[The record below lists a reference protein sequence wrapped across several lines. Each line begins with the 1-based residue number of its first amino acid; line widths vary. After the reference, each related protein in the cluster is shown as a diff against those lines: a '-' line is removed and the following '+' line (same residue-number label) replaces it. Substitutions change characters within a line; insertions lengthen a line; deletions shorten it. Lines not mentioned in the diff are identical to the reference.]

1 MTERRLNMI
10 IEKEYFDS
18 EEVRKANA
26 MNDKTM
32 APPRRIRLATTDSNK
47 YYAKAVFVADK
58 ENIITGELLYRPDFQ
73 ESEEG
78 VAFSEV
84 VVKQTA
90 DVEEYFKNLIRF
102 EGYKVIPEEYEES
115 DMLMHYDELSIQ
127 ANKLLFLESR
137 GGVDMTDTQN
147 EVFKSPV
154 NKIRLFEH
162 GAPGSQNLKLTR
174 KYYTEDMPDGRVKHI
189 VQNITDP
196 DIVPYIPD
204 GIGNSTDRQRIPAVL
219 IIPGGAFRRLVY
231 NFEGEDVAKWLNS
244 MGIAAF
250 VLECRLPSDEHD
262 NAEDVPLIDAMRAM
276 RVIRG
281 RAQEFGID
289 EAKIGVMGFSAG
301 GFMAAL
307 LSTAYES
314 DVYADYK
321 YKDEYDK
328 LSARPDFAVCS
339 YPVISIDDC
348 IEAGKRYMS
357 EEQVLERISD
367 SKAKIL
373 HKYNPDKLVR
383 PDMPPVFICE
393 TDDDRTT
400 LSENS
405 VGFYM
410 AARKAGVSAE
420 LHIFRTGGH
429 GYGCGDDFA
438 QTGEWKVLFT
448 KWIKSI
454 GIIS

>member
-1 MTERRLNMI
+1 
-10 IEKEYFDS
+10 
-18 EEVRKANA
+18 
-26 MNDKTM
+26 
-32 APPRRIRLATTDSNK
+32 
-47 YYAKAVFVADK
+47 
-58 ENIITGELLYRPDFQ
+58 
-73 ESEEG
+73 
-78 VAFSEV
+78 
-84 VVKQTA
+84 
-90 DVEEYFKNLIRF
+90 
-102 EGYKVIPEEYEES
+102 
-115 DMLMHYDELSIQ
+115 
-127 ANKLLFLESR
+127 
-137 GGVDMTDTQN
+137 MTDTQN
-147 EVFKSPV
+147 EVFKTPV

-174 KYYTEDMPDGRVKHI
+174 KYYTEYMPDGRVKHI

-321 YKDEYDK
+321 GFYSYEHLEDYSYEGLARMYADYKYKDEYDK

-367 SKAKIL
+367 GKAKIL

>member
-47 YYAKAVFVADK
+47 YYAKAVFVANK

-73 ESEEG
+73 ESEEE

-102 EGYKVIPEEYEES
+102 EGYKVIPEEYDES

>member
-1 MTERRLNMI
+1 
-10 IEKEYFDS
+10 
-18 EEVRKANA
+18 
-26 MNDKTM
+26 
-32 APPRRIRLATTDSNK
+32 
-47 YYAKAVFVADK
+47 
-58 ENIITGELLYRPDFQ
+58 
-73 ESEEG
+73 
-78 VAFSEV
+78 
-84 VVKQTA
+84 
-90 DVEEYFKNLIRF
+90 
-102 EGYKVIPEEYEES
+102 
-115 DMLMHYDELSIQ
+115 
-127 ANKLLFLESR
+127 
-137 GGVDMTDTQN
+137 MTDTQN
-147 EVFKSPV
+147 EVFKTPV

-393 TDDDRTT
+393 TDDMHILYDHPELNLQDAFLLDKVQKGIQIEKKDADRLRALKLVEGRLGSLYLSASAAKSIEDQAGYIKNKGLDDQYYKTLIIEYLKQYT
-400 LSENS
+400 KANRKEIDRLLWDKLPDSLSEVQKKNKIHNLLTS
-405 VGFYM
+405 M
-410 AARKAGVSAE
+410 KNKNLIEKDS
-420 LHIFRTGGH
+420 
-429 GYGCGDDFA
+429 DN
-438 QTGEWKVLFT
+438 QQKSNWVL
-448 KWIKSI
+448 K
-454 GIIS
+454 